1 MGPMRKRLLGLL
13 MVLTIMMGTIVAA
26 SGILAE
32 PVPTPLTSAPAE
44 GAERPTEA
52 APARGTGRADVGE
65 ESSDGEESQR
75 SEVTRAPRAAEQDP
89 SRVPANEPPAPTPH
103 PVPGGITGTTV
114 PPSLGGGLLVTS
126 RKRETPPGQRPYRGR
141 GAVDGR
147 APGR

>member
-75 SEVTRAPRAAEQDP
+75 SEVTRAPRAAEQDQ
-89 SRVPANEPPAPTPH
+89 
-103 PVPGGITGTTV
+103 I
-114 PPSLGGGLLVTS
+114 
-126 RKRETPPGQRPYRGR
+126 
-141 GAVDGR
+141 GR
-147 APGR
+147 ASCRVRAWISWIADSSETTTESIG